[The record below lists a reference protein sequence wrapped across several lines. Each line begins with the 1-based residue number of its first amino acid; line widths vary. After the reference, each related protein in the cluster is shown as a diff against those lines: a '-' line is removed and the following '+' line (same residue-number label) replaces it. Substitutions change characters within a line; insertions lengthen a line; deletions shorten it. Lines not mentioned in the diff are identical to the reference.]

1 MKADIYNKVRSALTL
16 YIEMWIVATLLA
28 WVFVSIFGYNGDEYA
43 THDFFDNFIWY
54 DYTWGDFCFDG
65 VSMAL
70 LIGASMVFN
79 TVFINVFKPLQDY
92 RGRAF
97 LYSILLLAIN
107 AAASILITR
116 ATEWFCGE
124 MPHNEFVNCTYMC
137 CLVATLISSIHANF
151 SFQRMYMRQQQE
163 KHELELRAARQEEA
177 SLQASLMALK
187 TQVDPHFLFNNFSIL
202 SDLIDENTDE
212 AKEFLGNLSRVYR
225 FKLVNMNVNLVD
237 VVAELKMV
245 RAYVHLLEGHY
256 GKALNVEFPADEDLA
271 RIKGMSLPPL
281 AVQLAVENAVKHNA
295 RSTAEPLTVKIETS
309 ESRAI
314 KTGNGKHEIVVTNA
328 IRPLSS
334 KVESTGMGLRNL
346 AERYIL
352 TCGCQPLIENDGK
365 CFRVRL
371 PLAKATKRD

>member
-1 MKADIYNKVRSALTL
+1 MKTKIYNKVGQAVLL
-16 YIEMWIVATLLA
+16 YIQMWIVATLLA
-28 WVFVSIFGYNGDEYA
+28 WVFVSIFGYDGDEYA
-43 THDFFDNFIWY
+43 TRDFFDNFIWY
-54 DYTWGDFCFDG
+54 DYTWGDFFFDG
-65 VSMAL
+65 VSMGL
-70 LIGASMVFN
+70 LIGVSMVFN

-97 LYSILLLAIN
+97 LYSILLLTIN
-107 AAASILITR
+107 AAASILITK

-225 FKLVNMNVNLVD
+225 FKLVNMNVDLVD
-237 VVAELKMV
+237 VGAELKMV

-256 GKALNVEFPADEDLA
+256 GKALNVKFPAYEDLKM
-271 RIKGMSLPPL
+271 IKGMSLPPL
-281 AVQLAVENAVKHNA
+281 AVQIAVENAVKHNA
-295 RSTAEPLTVKIETS
+295 RSTAEPLIVDIK
-309 ESRAI
+309 I
-314 KTGNGKHEIVVTNA
+314 KTSATSDGNMHKTEMMVSNT

-334 KVESTGMGLRNL
+334 AVESTGMGLRNL
-346 AERYIL
+346 SERYSL
-352 TCGCQPLIENDGK
+352 TCGYKPTVENDGK
-365 CFRVRL
+365 RFCVTL
-371 PLAKATKRD
+371 PLISNGN

>member
-1 MKADIYNKVRSALTL
+1 MKIRVYNKVGKAVLL
-16 YIEMWIVATLLA
+16 YIQMWIVATMLA
-28 WVFVSIFGYNGDEYA
+28 WVFVSIFGYDGDEYD
-43 THDFFDNFIWY
+43 THNFFTNFIWHN
-54 DYTWGDFCFDG
+54 YTWGDFFFDG

-70 LIGASMVFN
+70 LIGVSMVFN
-79 TVFINVFKPLQDY
+79 AVFINVFKPLQDY

-97 LYSILLLAIN
+97 LYSILLLTIN

-151 SFQRMYMRQQQE
+151 SFLRLYMRQQQE

-202 SDLIDENTDE
+202 SDLIDENTEE
-212 AKEFLGNLSRVYR
+212 AKEFLSNLSRVYR
-225 FKLVNMNVNLVD
+225 FKLVNMNVDLVD
-237 VVAELKMV
+237 VGAELKMV

-256 GKALNVEFPADEDLA
+256 GKALNVKFPADGDLA

-281 AVQLAVENAVKHNA
+281 AIQMAVENAVKHNA
-295 RSTAEPLTVKIETS
+295 RSTAEPLNVRIEANDIHAEKS
-309 ESRAI
+309 E
-314 KTGNGKHEIVVTNA
+314 KGKHEIIVTNT

-334 KVESTGMGLRNL
+334 KVKSTGMGLHNL
-346 AERYIL
+346 AERYQL
-352 TCGCQPLIENDGK
+352 TCGCKPLIENDGK
-365 CFRVRL
+365 CFRIRL
-371 PLAKATKRD
+371 PLARR